1 MASTTGFR
9 CRGTNQVESDMKI
22 ARHLLLA
29 TPIGVAAALA
39 LAQPSL
45 AAMHGEERAEAPGGW
60 HGDSRGGWRRPH
72 LGERRSFDDHDRT
85 LWRGGHWAPEPHD
98 GPFGWGWV
106 AGGGRF
112 FLPVPVFPSSDP
124 RRAT

>member
-9 CRGTNQVESDMKI
+9 SRGTNQLESDMKI

-60 HGDSRGGWRRPH
+60 HGDSHGGWRRPH
-72 LGERRSFDDHDRT
+72 FGERRAFGDHHRP
-85 LWRGGHWAPEPHD
+85 LWRGGRLGDEARHRPLCW
-98 GPFGWGWV
+98 
-106 AGGGRF
+106 GGGGGGQWGF
-112 FLPVPVFPSSDP
+112 
-124 RRAT
+124 